1 MCRKAERHAPGGRIQ
16 QIKQLALRICRVIR
30 RAIAIHHEA
39 ALAADKAQSR
49 LQGARPQHR
58 RTKGAVRQ
66 AGGYRFRNA

>member
-1 MCRKAERHAPGGRIQ
+1 MKT
-16 QIKQLALRICRVIR
+16 KKLVALFLSVLMLLSS
-30 RAIAIHHEA
+30 AS
-39 ALAADKAQSR
+39 ALAADKAQGR